1 MTAFL
6 RQAVLSCLRSDQLF
20 HLFPL
25 VGGIQAELHS
35 HPEAGMHHLHRSP
48 HPQFHV
54 LGADHD
60 IQYRVRRKRRLSLN
74 VTAAGADIA

>member
-1 MTAFL
+1 MQVL
-6 RQAVLSCLRSDQLF
+6 RQAVLSRLGSDQLF
-20 HLFPL
+20 YLLPL
-25 VGGIQAELHS
+25 IGRVEAELHS

-48 HPQFHV
+48 NPQFHV
-54 LGADHD
+54 VGADHD